1 MTTFSSSFAL
11 LFLFSISFPFSIN
24 SLVCVCVC
32 VCVLLQGLQLLFSFL
47 SFLLFSFAIF
57 IIFSSYIFMY
67 PETILSFIVFKVN
80 HTNPFKK
87 NAGTRTFLKLIY
99 LTQKETS
106 PMRHFYC
113 YFSILVCAVC
123 FGV

>member
-24 SLVCVCVC
+24 SLVCIQP
-32 VCVLLQGLQLLFSFL
+32 QGFQPSFFLL

-106 PMRHFYC
+106 PLRYFYC
-113 YFSILVCAVC
+113 YFSILVCAVY